1 MGVDEAWD
9 CVLRGDFGLPIFSGK
24 TTMNE
29 SLNARRQTLLR
40 ELDRVNR
47 QILETRKS
55 MVQIETKIAT
65 LQSPQAKAA

>member
-9 CVLRGDFGLPIFSGK
+9 CVVRGDFGLPIFSGK
-24 TTMNE
+24 TTMKE

-55 MVQIETKIAT
+55 MVQIESKIAM
-65 LQSPQAKAA
+65 LQSPQARAA